1 MARLKVGVLISGS
14 GTNLQAL
21 IDDCARADAP
31 SEIALV
37 LSNRADAF
45 GLTRAAEAG
54 LPHRVIDH
62 RDYGARADF
71 ERALSAAL
79 EASGVELVCLAGFM
93 RVLTAAFVE
102 RWRDRLIN
110 VHPSLLP
117 AFKGLDTHARAI
129 AAGVRIAGCTVHF
142 VRAEVDDGPIIVQA
156 AVPVLA
162 DDTAESL
169 AARVLGEEHRCLPL
183 AVRLIA
189 EGRVSVAG
197 GRCVIDAP
205 GPGPSTPRGARGARE
220 RQPRSGPFARWRIE
234 RFAHEKGPEPSGSGP
249 CRGPCRQSRMHSS
262 RRAWR
267 SARPDPR
274 SARGSAPSPRRW
286 S

>member
-21 IDDCARADAP
+21 IDDCARADA
-31 SEIALV
+31 SGEIALV

-54 LPHRVIDH
+54 LPYRVIDH

-71 ERALSAAL
+71 ERALSTAL

-110 VHPSLLP
+110 IHPSLLP

-156 AVPVLA
+156 AVPVLP
-162 DDTAESL
+162 DDTADSL

-197 GRCVIDAP
+197 GRCVIAAP
-205 GPGPSTPRGARGARE
+205 GPGGALVNPAPGA
-220 RQPRSGPFARWRIE
+220 
-234 RFAHEKGPEPSGSGP
+234 
-249 CRGPCRQSRMHSS
+249 
-262 RRAWR
+262 
-267 SARPDPR
+267 
-274 SARGSAPSPRRW
+274 
-286 S
+286 

>member
-62 RDYGARADF
+62 RDYDARADF

-156 AVPVLA
+156 AVPVLP
-162 DDTAESL
+162 DDTADSL

-189 EGRVSVAG
+189 EGRVLVAG

-205 GPGPSTPRGARGARE
+205 GPGGALINPAPGAEMRKRKARNRPAPGPSRCVGR
-220 RQPRSGPFARWRIE
+220 
-234 RFAHEKGPEPSGSGP
+234 
-249 CRGPCRQSRMHSS
+249 CR
-262 RRAWR
+262 
-267 SARPDPR
+267 
-274 SARGSAPSPRRW
+274 
-286 S
+286 

>member
-21 IDDCARADAP
+21 IDDCARADAVA
-31 SEIALV
+31 EIALV

-45 GLTRAAEAG
+45 GLARAAEAG
-54 LPHRVIDH
+54 LPHGVIDH
-62 RDYGARADF
+62 REYGARADF
-71 ERALSAAL
+71 ERALSDAL

-129 AAGVRIAGCTVHF
+129 EAGVRIAGCTVHF
-142 VRAEVDDGPIIVQA
+142 VRSEVDSGPVIVQA
-156 AVPVLA
+156 AVPVLP
-162 DDTAESL
+162 DDTADSL
-169 AARVLGEEHRCLPL
+169 AARVLREEHRCLPL

-189 EGRVSVAG
+189 QGRVSVAG
-197 GRCVIDAP
+197 ERCVIDA
-205 GPGPSTPRGARGARE
+205 A
-220 RQPRSGPFARWRIE
+220 
-234 RFAHEKGPEPSGSGP
+234 GSGGALVNP
-249 CRGPCRQSRMHSS
+249 
-262 RRAWR
+262 A
-267 SARPDPR
+267 PDP
-274 SARGSAPSPRRW
+274 
-286 S
+286 